1 MTTPTED
8 LIKQLKRSARSKA
21 ILVPRIEKF
30 MQKGVEVDD
39 ELDRQYLATL
49 VEARSQPRRKGIYSP
64 SALADCVRKVYFIK
78 TGVPR
83 KTLARPDAN
92 AIFLDGNFRHFK
104 WQFVMWKMHR
114 AGIIQLVDVGS
125 VCLGAEIFVGN
136 EKGDYG
142 GTLDNLIYIP
152 DINLVT
158 TVDWKGMNGNSFIRS
173 VDKGPS
179 LGYAQQSVGY
189 AGLANDSLRDILP
202 KKIESVLIIGEN
214 KNGAVRTR
222 IVNSPLGLFEWKLN
236 LDDYKHIVAKRLK
249 RLRVYERED
258 EIPPPECVSTRRMM
272 FKDCPFNKHC
282 LGEIQVIEKKTQRYK
297 AKNPKAPP
305 KVVLNK
311 TARKKNVARK
321 KKS

>member
-8 LIKQLKRSARSKA
+8 LIKQLKQSARSKA
-21 ILVPRIEKF
+21 ILVPLIETF
-30 MQKGVEVDD
+30 MQKGIEIDD
-39 ELDRQYLATL
+39 ELDRHYLATL
-49 VEARSQPRRKGIYSP
+49 IEARSQPRKKGIYSP

-125 VCLGAEIFVGN
+125 ICLGAEIFVGN

-152 DINLVT
+152 KVDIVCT
-158 TVDWKGMNGNSFIRS
+158 IDWKGMNGNGFMRS
-173 VDKGPS
+173 VNMGPS
-179 LGYAQQSVGY
+179 LGYTQQSVGY
-189 AGLANDSLRDILP
+189 AGLANESLRDRLP
-202 KKIESVLIIGEN
+202 KKITSVLIIGEN
-214 KNGAVRTR
+214 KNGAMRTR
-222 IVNSPLGLFEWKLN
+222 LVNSPLGLFEWRLQLN
-236 LDDYKHIVAKRLK
+236 DYNHIVAKRLK
-249 RLRVYERED
+249 KLRKYEREE
-258 EIPPPECVSTRRMM
+258 EIPPPECISTRRMM

-282 LGEIQVIEKKTQRYK
+282 LGEVQAIEKKDKKYK
-297 AKNPKAPP
+297 AKNPKSPP
-305 KVVLNK
+305 KVVVNR